1 MPFVEGLP
9 IGKNQ
14 TRKVAQALRESAQ
27 DQKTRRIWDLY
38 EPEGATGED
47 IPKGGIVVIGE
58 EIFAKSLAGALRD
71 LESEQRKNLTAW
83 PLWPDVDEGMPEDT
97 LMRVMRAADT
107 VIADPL
113 YKVVLRGG
121 DQTEFVP
128 FPHEA
133 YSGRIFRSSI
143 PEFAGEDFDP
153 ALLLEEL

>member
-1 MPFVEGLP
+1 MRNYGRF
-9 IGKNQ
+9 KNQ
-14 TRKVAQALRESAQ
+14 TARFRYPANASQ
-27 DQKTRRIWDLY
+27 TRYGIW
-38 EPEGATGED
+38 
-47 IPKGGIVVIGE
+47 
-58 EIFAKSLAGALRD
+58 SLAARSLC
-71 LESEQRKNLTAW
+71 SEK
-83 PLWPDVDEGMPEDT
+83 
-97 LMRVMRAADT
+97 MRVMRAADT

-153 ALLLEEL
+153 ALLLKRRLN